1 MDGTR
6 EKVDEEESKAIRA
19 SSAEL
24 GIESMPTNWSCECGQ
39 ENVAIFTSCRKCGKV
54 KSGTTP
60 GNVSNASLANMDR
73 IAVCKGE
80 EEYEGNEDGER
91 ISEE

>member
-1 MDGTR
+1 MQAIKKKEYGDG
-6 EKVDEEESKAIRA
+6 DGAESCK
-19 SSAEL
+19 
-24 GIESMPTNWSCECGQ
+24 NWSCECGQ